1 MKPHAVCHNS
11 KREKGMLY
19 LGYSL
24 LHYVLVYNLGVSFN
38 FQLTFLQVNVVE
50 MFTVR

>member
-1 MKPHAVCHNS
+1 
-11 KREKGMLY
+11 MLY

-24 LHYVLVYNLGVSFN
+24 LHYVLAYNLEVSFN